1 MTKEPLLSIRGLHVS
16 YGAIR
21 AIRGID
27 LDVYEGE
34 IVCVI
39 GANGAGKSTLMNA
52 IIGNVRRESGTLL
65 LEGEPLARL
74 SYQAVSQGVSLAP
87 EGRKVFAPLTV
98 HESLMM
104 GAFPI
109 KDRSKIGQDLDWVF
123 TLFPRLKERRDQHA
137 GTLSGGEQQMLSI
150 GRALMSSPR
159 LLLLDEPSLG
169 LAPII
174 IRDIFQELKR
184 IKDKG
189 VTILLVEQHARQA
202 LLLSHRGYVMQTGR
216 MIMEGLAS
224 DLLKNPDVE
233 AAYLGSVKKSWSG
246 LPGADLCFSSMWT
259 LGVLLLDLLYNFLGD
274 VGASEDLLV
283 LVEDDAYT
291 LRLGNGPDS

>member
-98 HESLMM
+98 HENLMM

-184 IKDKG
+184 INDKG
-189 VTILLVEQHARQA
+189 VTILLVEQNARQA

-233 AAYLGSVKKSWSG
+233 AAYLGTVKK
-246 LPGADLCFSSMWT
+246 
-259 LGVLLLDLLYNFLGD
+259 
-274 VGASEDLLV
+274 
-283 LVEDDAYT
+283 
-291 LRLGNGPDS
+291 